1 MIVSEGS
8 AGFVAGSYPID
19 AYGSGGF
26 KFAGMSHRGSILL
39 LPTGVHSW
47 SATIFAEIDAA
58 SLEPLLAL
66 PKGAV
71 DLLLVGT
78 GENLTPLPAA
88 LRTRLRDA
96 GIRSDPMATGAA
108 ARTFNIL
115 LGEGRRVAAALLAV
129 S

>member
-1 MIVSEGS
+1 MSEGS

-26 KFAGMSHRGSILL
+26 KFAGMSHRGSILV

-47 SATIFAEIDAA
+47 GATSFAEIDAA
-58 SLEPLLAL
+58 SFAPLFAL

-78 GENLTPLPAA
+78 GENLVPLPAV